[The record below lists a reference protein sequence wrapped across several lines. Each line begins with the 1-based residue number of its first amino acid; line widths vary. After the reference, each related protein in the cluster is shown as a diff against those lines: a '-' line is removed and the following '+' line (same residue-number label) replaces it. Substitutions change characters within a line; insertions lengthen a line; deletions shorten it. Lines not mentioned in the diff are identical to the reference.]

1 MTIFTVILGW
11 FVDGVRIEAALKQDE
26 LIEEEDV
33 ECRPEKVSDAVV
45 DENVDVYLIRKYF
58 TDDAWMIVSQ
68 VVEQKKC
75 KMVWK
80 CNICFNDLHS
90 NSASILCDGCLLWYH
105 FACVSLTKPPRAM
118 TWFCR
123 TCCGQNLLK
132 V

>member
-68 VVEQKKC
+68 VVEQKK
-75 KMVWK
+75 MQ
-80 CNICFNDLHS
+80 
-90 NSASILCDGCLLWYH
+90 DG
-105 FACVSLTKPPRAM
+105 VEM
-118 TWFCR
+118 
-123 TCCGQNLLK
+123 
-132 V
+132 

>member
-1 MTIFTVILGW
+1 M
-11 FVDGVRIEAALKQDE
+11 DE

-75 KMVWK
+75 EMVWK

-90 NSASILCDGCLLWYH
+90 NSPSILCDGCLLWYH
-105 FACVSLTKPPRAM
+105 LHVYHLQSHQGQR
-118 TWFCR
+118 
-123 TCCGQNLLK
+123 CGSAGHAVDK
-132 V
+132 IY